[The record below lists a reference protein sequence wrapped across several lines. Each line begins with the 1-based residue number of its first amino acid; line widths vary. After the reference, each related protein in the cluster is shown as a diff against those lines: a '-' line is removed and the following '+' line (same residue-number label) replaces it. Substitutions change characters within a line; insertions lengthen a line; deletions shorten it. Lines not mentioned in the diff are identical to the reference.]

1 MRRLSRSWN
10 WAFVILLAVCLF
22 SACNKEDDQDIFV
35 PFLTGK
41 VWQGDTIKINP
52 PLTYDQLSV
61 EDQQAFH
68 SGALWFK
75 NARVTLNEDGTVT
88 MSGDYDLGY
97 KSWRLVNNNADI
109 EMTLYNADKI
119 ILHNWVADPVSFSYA
134 TSTMIGHS
142 SLDCTFIY
150 K

>member
-1 MRRLSRSWN
+1 MRRLIRSWN

-22 SACNKEDDQDIFV
+22 SACKKEDDQDIFV

-41 VWQGDTIKINP
+41 LWTGDTIRINP
-52 PLTYDQLSV
+52 PLTYDQLSN

-68 SGALWFK
+68 SGTLSFK
-75 NARVTLNEDGTVT
+75 MQQLTFNEDGTVT
-88 MSGDYDLGY
+88 MSGDYDPAY
-97 KSWRLVNNNADI
+97 KRWRLVNNNADI
-109 EMTLYNADKI
+109 EMSLSNGDVI
-119 ILHNWVADPVSFSYA
+119 ILHNWVADPFSFSYA

-142 SLDCTFIY
+142 SIDCTFIY